1 VQHVAPTALQPR
13 ITRVSTDL
21 QLARHGGVESN
32 HEEEKEPENEN
43 EKQKEKGAREIKA
56 SMEHDINATD
66 DPETSPDEHADIV
79 PVQAQVHAPSPLKPT
94 SSSNVNV
101 GEPSPSTM
109 STAVEQALMS
119 PPPVPP
125 SPSVSPPPS
134 SAGEND
140 AASSSMSHLRD
151 RAESELLSTEESYVS
166 SLGILVEQY
175 IHPMR
180 RQTEELGVTHAQVSA
195 TFSNVELLYNFHVI
209 FLADLR
215 KAVETSRKHAAVA
228 TTGTNGD
235 GGDTVVPASDSGGAA
250 TPVDSNLSVAQ
261 VILKCC
267 DFMKMTTQFVAA
279 YPTALQTLAQLRS
292 NTKLQSFLDERKKV
306 TGAGAGLDLLS
317 FLIAPVQRI
326 PRYLLLL
333 KVLLRYTP
341 RSHPQ
346 RETLQEAYTK
356 VQSVALHINEQQRQ
370 VENMSALLR
379 IQNGMTSS
387 SSSSSDLDVL
397 GPGGQLMQPHR
408 RLIRSGILQKRTSN
422 RLVSQHARKVYL
434 FNDLLLWCEC
444 SDASSATD
452 ASSTSSSSSN
462 GEKFSNCIRLYPTT
476 QVGDHFEKNGRTGF
490 RIVPFMPAAASLSSP
505 SSASPSESS
514 GKSSKPIIF
523 LCSSSDE
530 KRAWVEDLHRVLEAL
545 ETQEQEASQRR
556 MARSGHHNHHHHT
569 PTSSISLS
577 GNNTLIPPSTPS
589 SSSSS
594 GMGHVRARST
604 AASSSSMGGS
614 HTTTESDLGPSQHHP
629 HQ

>member
-1 VQHVAPTALQPR
+1 
-13 ITRVSTDL
+13 
-21 QLARHGGVESN
+21 
-32 HEEEKEPENEN
+32 
-43 EKQKEKGAREIKA
+43 
-56 SMEHDINATD
+56 
-66 DPETSPDEHADIV
+66 
-79 PVQAQVHAPSPLKPT
+79 
-94 SSSNVNV
+94 
-101 GEPSPSTM
+101 
-109 STAVEQALMS
+109 
-119 PPPVPP
+119 
-125 SPSVSPPPS
+125 
-134 SAGEND
+134 
-140 AASSSMSHLRD
+140 
-151 RAESELLSTEESYVS
+151 
-166 SLGILVEQY
+166 
-175 IHPMR
+175 
-180 RQTEELGVTHAQVSA
+180 
-195 TFSNVELLYNFHVI
+195 
-209 FLADLR
+209 
-215 KAVETSRKHAAVA
+215 
-228 TTGTNGD
+228 
-235 GGDTVVPASDSGGAA
+235 
-250 TPVDSNLSVAQ
+250 
-261 VILKCC
+261 
-267 DFMKMTTQFVAA
+267 
-279 YPTALQTLAQLRS
+279 
-292 NTKLQSFLDERKKV
+292 
-306 TGAGAGLDLLS
+306 
-317 FLIAPVQRI
+317 
-326 PRYLLLL
+326 
-333 KVLLRYTP
+333 
-341 RSHPQ
+341 
-346 RETLQEAYTK
+346 
-356 VQSVALHINEQQRQ
+356 
-370 VENMSALLR
+370 
-379 IQNGMTSS
+379 
-387 SSSSSDLDVL
+387 
-397 GPGGQLMQPHR
+397 MQPHR

-614 HTTTESDLGPSQHHP
+614 HTTTESDLGPSQPHP